1 MRNKRIKTKKKTSNR
16 LPTYKIQYMSWD
28 RERDETERGQN
39 KERGWGD
46 ANVIP
51 QKPNQT
57 MTVKHCQALQ
67 FSVALQITGSRRQYN
82 TPSKTKLL
90 LNIFKKKLRA
100 HNPIKY
106 NPIESQ
112 M

>member
-67 FSVALQITGSRRQYN
+67 LSVALQITRSRHQY
-82 TPSKTKLL
+82 KTHHPKP
-90 LNIFKKKLRA
+90 NHCATFKKR
-100 HNPIKY
+100 N
-106 NPIESQ
+106 SS
-112 M
+112 